1 MNKNLYVIILNF
13 NSCSDTLQCIESLNE
28 VDNENFN
35 IIVVDN
41 CSMDNSI
48 EVLSSEAEKQDFV
61 FLRSSGNLGYANGNN
76 IGIKYALQ
84 HEADYVC
91 ILNSDVKVH
100 KNFLKPLLKL
110 LEDEQVGIV
119 GPCICD
125 YNKPDIVQAMGANI
139 NLYRGL
145 AMGSYKGVPY
155 KELKHKFYDV
165 DYIGGACFI
174 CKREVFEKIGLIPEN
189 YFLFYEETEFCLKAK
204 EKGYKLICASDSIVY
219 HKGSATI
226 SKFVGLSYYFLNKN
240 RIVFMR
246 RNSNISEKI
255 IFVPYLF
262 IETIGRIIIRREP
275 WKLFKYYIDGFKSD
289 VNSMDTEKISFFTKK
304 I

>member
-1 MNKNLYVIILNF
+1 MNNKLYVIILNF
-13 NSCSDTLQCIESLNE
+13 NSCRDTLMCIESLNE
-28 VDNENFN
+28 VDYGNLN

-41 CSMDNSI
+41 CSTDNSM
-48 EVLSSEAEKQDFV
+48 EVLINEAEKQGFV
-61 FLRSSGNLGYANGNN
+61 FLRSSGNLGYAYGNN

-84 HEADYVC
+84 HGADYVC

-100 KNFLKPLLKL
+100 KNFLKPLMEL
-110 LEDEQVGIV
+110 LQEKQVGIV

-125 YNKPDIVQAMGANI
+125 YNKPDVVQSMGAQI

-155 KELKHKFYDV
+155 TELKEKFYNV

-189 YFLFYEETEFCLKAK
+189 YFLFYEETEFCLKAGK
-204 EKGYKLICASDSIVY
+204 MGYKLVCASESIVY

-226 SKFVGLSYYFLNKN
+226 SKFAGLSYYFLNKN

-246 RNSNISEKI
+246 RNSKPGEMLV
-255 IFVPYLF
+255 FVPYLF
-262 IETIGRIIIRREP
+262 IETLGRIIIRREP
-275 WKLFKYYIDGFKSD
+275 WKLFKYYLDGFKSN
-289 VNSMDTEKISFFTKK
+289 VNTMDKEKINFFTNKN
-304 I
+304 